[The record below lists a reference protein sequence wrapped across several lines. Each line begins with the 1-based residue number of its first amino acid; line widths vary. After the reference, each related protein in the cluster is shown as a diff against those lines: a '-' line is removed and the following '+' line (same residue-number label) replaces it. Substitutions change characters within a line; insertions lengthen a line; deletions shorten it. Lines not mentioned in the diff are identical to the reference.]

1 MTFRVTQLVWSILW
15 EEGEEGEGEEG
26 ERLVLRFCRDTSAY
40 RIVRGINIIKNAI
53 DSNDEFIHATIIT

>member
-15 EEGEEGEGEEG
+15 EEEEEGEEG